1 MPAAT
6 QYFGIRHHGPGS
18 ARRLRAALSAVQP
31 ACVLIE
37 GPADA
42 SELLPTLAHP
52 AMRPPVALLSH
63 AIDAPDDTVFHP
75 FAEFSPEYQ
84 AVRWAVEHGVP
95 VRFIDLP
102 SSLLRAAR
110 ADEADTADEG
120 TPDESGPDERRP
132 DDSRPVSDDAGPGD
146 AAERDDRR
154 LRIDPIGAI
163 AEAAGYEDGESWWND
178 WIESA
183 TDAHDPMHAFE
194 AVAEIMAV
202 LRERHPDISRHEQR
216 REAHMRLAIAAA
228 AKEFDGAIAI
238 VCGAWHVPALR
249 AKRKAGDDR
258 ALLAGLQKQKMQT
271 TWVPWTSPRLAYA
284 SGYGAGVAAPRWYA
298 HLWRH
303 GDEASG
309 TARWV
314 VKVAR
319 EFRKAGMPVS
329 TASVI
334 ETVRMATALA
344 ALRERPRAGF
354 EEIRDAIVACVCG
367 GETLPWTQ
375 HANALLLGN
384 EVGTIPP
391 DTPLMPLLEDLQ
403 RQQKAT
409 KLKPE
414 ALPRELALDLRTDS
428 GAARSTLL
436 HRLRLLDVDWGRL
449 EDAGRSRGTFRERWT
464 LAWQPEFAVRLVEHL
479 ACGPTIERAA
489 AARSVERMHAAPG
502 LAALTEL
509 IQACLEAQLP
519 AAVDAGLALLDDSA
533 GHAQEC
539 RELLE
544 ALPALIA
551 LRRYGS
557 AREMALDRVGELV
570 ERLLVQAALALPYA
584 ARNLDAEQAAALCGA
599 LQRMQAALDMAELGA
614 EIVEAWWR
622 ALIEIADHAQ
632 SDRRVCGLAC
642 RLAYAAERIDADTLQ
657 ATMQRMLSPGVPTAD
672 AARFFEGFFE
682 QGSKRLLHDDAL
694 LGIVDAWLLAL
705 DGEVFQAQLPL
716 FRRVFSE
723 LDAHERKRL
732 LDRILRPTQVAASAY
747 RVDAAGL
754 DAWTAQA
761 PRLSALLR
769 GEVPAWPT

>member
-1 MPAAT
+1 MPAT
-6 QYFGIRHHGPGS
+6 PHYFGIRHHGPGS
-18 ARRLRAALSAVQP
+18 ARRLRDALDALRPSR
-31 ACVLIE
+31 VLIE

-42 SELLPTLAHP
+42 SDLLPALADA

-63 AIDAPDDTVFHP
+63 AVDAPDDAVFHP

-84 AVRWAVEHGVP
+84 AVRWAVANAVP
-95 VRFIDLP
+95 VAFIDLP
-102 SSLLRAAR
+102 ASLRPPKR
-110 ADEADTADEG
+110 ADDAVAAGEGDGEPGALAGETAPGHEARGDEEDG
-120 TPDESGPDERRP
+120 DDE
-132 DDSRPVSDDAGPGD
+132 DDA
-146 AAERDDRR
+146 R

-163 AEAAGYEDGESWWND
+163 AEAAGYEDGEAWWND

-183 TDAHDPMHAFE
+183 TDDRDPLHAFE
-194 AVAEIMAV
+194 AVAEIMAT
-202 LRERHPDISRHEQR
+202 LRERHPRISRHERR

-228 AKEFDGAIAI
+228 AKEADGAIAV

-249 AKRKAGDDR
+249 AKHRAGDDR
-258 ALLAGLQKQKMQT
+258 ALLAGLPKRRMQS

-303 GDEASG
+303 GDEAAG

-314 VKVAR
+314 VSVAR
-319 EFRKAGMPVS
+319 TFRAAGLPVS

-344 ALRERPRAGF
+344 ALRGRPRAGF
-354 EEIRDAIVACVCG
+354 EEIRDAVVACVCG
-367 GETLPWTQ
+367 GESLPWDQ
-375 HANALLLGN
+375 HADELLLGR
-384 EVGTIPP
+384 EVGAIPP

-403 RQQKAT
+403 RQQKRVR
-409 KLKPE
+409 LKPE

-428 GAARSTLL
+428 GAERSTLL
-436 HRLRLLDVDWGRL
+436 HRLRLLDVDWGRA

-479 ACGPTIERAA
+479 AHGPTIARAA
-489 AARSVERMHAAPG
+489 AARSAERMRAAAG
-502 LAALTEL
+502 LDALVEL
-509 IQACLEAQLP
+509 IHACLEAQLP
-519 AAVDAGLALLDDSA
+519 DAVDAGLALLDERA

-557 AREMALDRVGELV
+557 ARALALDRVGGLV

-584 ARNLDAEQAAALCGA
+584 ARHLDAEQAAALCRAIQG
-599 LQRMQAALDMAELGA
+599 MQASLDLAEVDPA
-614 EIVEAWWR
+614 IVETWWR
-622 ALIEIADHAQ
+622 ALDDVADDAQ

-642 RLAYAAERIDADTLQ
+642 RLLYTAERIDADALRTL
-657 ATMQRMLSPGVPTAD
+657 MQRMLSPGVATAD

-682 QGSKRLLHDDAL
+682 QGARRLLHDDAL
-694 LGIVDAWLLAL
+694 LAIVDAWLLGLAP
-705 DGEVFQAQLPL
+705 DVFQAQLPL

-723 LDAHERKRL
+723 LDAHERRRL
-732 LDRILRPTQVAASAY
+732 LDRILRP
-747 RVDAAGL
+747 RAAGGGAERF
-754 DAWTAQA
+754 DADLFEDWEAQRG
-761 PRLSALLR
+761 RLSSLLR
-769 GEVPAWPT
+769 GEAPSWPN